1 MGMLPGAEGVTVN
14 IELSINRCWPRTRE
28 CHCSLLW
35 CSGAVVQWSC
45 TRMVLWSNQKRRV
58 VAPCKGR
65 RLQIPVG
72 KGPTDWPRTF
82 DPPFIPHHIH
92 GKRLPQH
99 MRLPHKVLDPTSSVS
114 ESNRDR
120 WKWRSSVM
128 SMFALVSTTT
138 IAPKL
143 VLLSNLSGCRDHGH
157 VL

>member
-35 CSGAVVQWSC
+35 CSGAVVMYA
-45 TRMVLWSNQKRRV
+45 MVLWSNQKRRV

-92 GKRLPQH
+92 GKRLRSTCGFPT
-99 MRLPHKVLDPTSSVS
+99 KLDPTSSVS
-114 ESNRDR
+114 ELHSTR
-120 WKWRSSVM
+120 WRPTEIDGNGDLPS
-128 SMFALVSTTT
+128 
-138 IAPKL
+138 
-143 VLLSNLSGCRDHGH
+143 
-157 VL
+157 